1 MKRIVLLDVSAIM
14 YRAFYGNMNFRTKNE
29 PTGAVYGFT
38 NTLLSIIKEFSPDYI
53 GAAQDIKRAELKRS
67 EIYKDYKNNREAMP
81 EDLLVQVGRIE
92 EVLDSFGIDRFKI
105 MGYEADDV
113 MGTIGKKFSKEDY
126 EIFIVTGDKDLTQ
139 LLDKNIN
146 IALLGKGDG
155 GGFKVL
161 STAED
166 VKEHLGVYP
175 EMIPDFFGLI
185 GDSSDG
191 IPGVRKVGPKKAIPM
206 LEKYGNLEGIYE
218 NIEN

>member
-1 MKRIVLLDVSAIM
+1 M

-105 MGYEADDV
+105 MGYGDNR
-113 MGTIGKKFSKEDY
+113 K
-126 EIFIVTGDKDLTQ
+126 EIFKR
-139 LLDKNIN
+139 
-146 IALLGKGDG
+146 
-155 GGFKVL
+155 
-161 STAED
+161 
-166 VKEHLGVYP
+166 
-175 EMIPDFFGLI
+175 GL
-185 GDSSDG
+185 
-191 IPGVRKVGPKKAIPM
+191 
-206 LEKYGNLEGIYE
+206 
-218 NIEN
+218 